1 MKQQVIR
8 ELSTPEVKE
17 RLVEEQQQ
25 LVKLKLNHAIS
36 PIENPQK
43 IKEQRRTVAR
53 LKTELRM
60 RELNLR
66 ICSAWASNRSR

>member
-8 ELSTPEVKE
+8 ELSTSEMKE
-17 RLVEEQQQ
+17 RLVEEKQQ
-25 LVKLKLNHAIS
+25 LVKLKLNHAVS

-60 RELNLR
+60 RELKENVK
-66 ICSAWASNRSR
+66 

>member
-8 ELSTPEVKE
+8 ELSTAEIKE
-17 RLVEEQQQ
+17 RMVEEQQQ

-43 IKEQRRTVAR
+43 IKEQRKTVAR

-60 RELNLR
+60 REMKENVK
-66 ICSAWASNRSR
+66 

>member
-8 ELSTPEVKE
+8 ELTTPEVKE
-17 RLVEEQQQ
+17 RLVEEKQQ
-25 LVKLKLNHAIS
+25 LVKLKLNHAVS

-60 RELNLR
+60 RELKENVK
-66 ICSAWASNRSR
+66 

>member
-25 LVKLKLNHAIS
+25 LVKLKLNHAVS

-60 RELNLR
+60 RELKENVK
-66 ICSAWASNRSR
+66 

>member
-8 ELSTPEVKE
+8 ELSTAEIKE
-17 RLVEEQQQ
+17 RMVEEQQQ

-60 RELNLR
+60 REMKENVK
-66 ICSAWASNRSR
+66 

>member
-8 ELSTPEVKE
+8 ELTTAELKE
-17 RLVEEQQQ
+17 RMAEEQQQ
-25 LVKLKLNHAIS
+25 LVKLKLNHAVS

-60 RELNLR
+60 REIKENVK
-66 ICSAWASNRSR
+66 

>member
-8 ELSTPEVKE
+8 ELSTSEMKE

-25 LVKLKLNHAIS
+25 LVKLKLNHAVS

-60 RELNLR
+60 RELKENVK
-66 ICSAWASNRSR
+66 

>member
-8 ELSTPEVKE
+8 ELSTPEVKD

-60 RELNLR
+60 RELKENVK
-66 ICSAWASNRSR
+66 

>member
-8 ELSTPEVKE
+8 ELTTAELKE
-17 RLVEEQQQ
+17 RMAEEQQK
-25 LVKLKLNHAIS
+25 LVKLKLNHAVS

-60 RELNLR
+60 REIKENVK
-66 ICSAWASNRSR
+66 

>member
-8 ELSTPEVKE
+8 ELSTSEIKE
-17 RLVEEQQQ
+17 RMVEEQQQ

-43 IKEQRRTVAR
+43 IKEQRKTVAR

-60 RELNLR
+60 REMKENVK
-66 ICSAWASNRSR
+66 